1 MKLIPISF
9 LLLLLLLSNG
19 CQMGGGRL
27 LHRDAPGALGP
38 YSGSV
43 AYDDLIFV
51 SGRIGQ
57 RGGSFENEVM
67 TAIDSIEEEL
77 ARAGSTLADVVQST
91 VFLTD
96 LDRYGEFNTL
106 YGQRFGPPYPARACI
121 QVSRLPGDA
130 RVEIQVIA
138 ARR

>member
-1 MKLIPISF
+1 MKIIATLF
-9 LLLLLLLSNG
+9 LLLILLVSIG
-19 CQMGGGRL
+19 CQKGAGRL

-43 AYDDLIFV
+43 AYENLIFV

-57 RGGSFENEVM
+57 RGGSFEEEVM

-77 ARAGSTLADVVQST
+77 ARAGASLADVVQST

-130 RVEIQVIA
+130 RVEILVIA
-138 ARR
+138 ARH

>member
-1 MKLIPISF
+1 MKRITMLF
-9 LLLLLLLSNG
+9 YLLLLLICNG
-19 CQMGGGRL
+19 CQNGGSRL

-43 AYDDLIFV
+43 AYGDLIFV
-51 SGRIGQ
+51 SGRIGE
-57 RGGSFENEVM
+57 RGGSFEQEVM

-77 ARAGSTLADVVQST
+77 ARADANLADVVQST
-91 VFLTD
+91 VFLID

-106 YGQRFGPPYPARACI
+106 YGERFGPPYPARACI

-138 ARR
+138 VKP

>member
-19 CQMGGGRL
+19 CQKGGGRL

-57 RGGSFENEVM
+57 RGGSFEDEVM

-77 ARAGSTLADVVQST
+77 ARAGASLADVVQST

-138 ARR
+138 ARP